1 MHSRLSRI
9 SYAEKRLEDH
19 MSSISD
25 LKEAR
30 DKSCRLTVFLNLPF
44 APKNGTAEKNP
55 NALFGGYDIG

>member
-19 MSSISD
+19 MASISASKD
-25 LKEAR
+25 AR
-30 DKSCRLTVFLNLPF
+30 DNNCRLTVFLNLLFSPQE
-44 APKNGTAEKNP
+44 GTEEKNP